1 MNTEVTPFTYLLA
14 AAIAFGFGAV
24 PVAYTVGRLNGVNV
38 FKVGSRQAG
47 ATNVWREVSRKHG
60 VIVALIDWAKG
71 LTAILMARHLG
82 LMGPELLIPAT
93 AAVAGHWNSPF
104 TKFKGGDGVVTLMGA
119 SMGIVPV
126 VVFVSLLI
134 GTALSVS
141 MNRKLAHPS
150 LWGGI
155 LGYIVFISVSFQPN
169 SGVDTNVVYGLSGIG
184 IAIMFHSVY
193 FHKRHRE
200 YFRSDDHTVDSE
212 STFRQDQL
220 G

>member
-1 MNTEVTPFTYLLA
+1 
-14 AAIAFGFGAV
+14 
-24 PVAYTVGRLNGVNV
+24 
-38 FKVGSRQAG
+38 
-47 ATNVWREVSRKHG
+47 
-60 VIVALIDWAKG
+60 
-71 LTAILMARHLG
+71 
-82 LMGPELLIPAT
+82 
-93 AAVAGHWNSPF
+93 
-104 TKFKGGDGVVTLMGA
+104 VTLMGA